1 LISRAGGKENMTVK
15 MLLVFL
21 ISLAAVMIAMP
32 PFIKYLQKLSF
43 RQSVSEY
50 ALEDDKKKAGT
61 PIMGGILF
69 IIVPIVVSLISSP
82 KELTDMDTW
91 IVFLA
96 YAGYGVIGFIDDYLI
111 AVKKNNDGLTPIQKF
126 SMQVVLAAVFFLI
139 YRSHAQL
146 SISLPF
152 VSHQVNLG
160 WGYFILVLFMFAGS
174 SNAVNLTDGMDG
186 LSSGVTILALIPYT
200 VICVLQQRVGLSVF
214 CCSLLGALLGYLYFN
229 KKPARVFMGDT
240 GALALGGVLAG
251 LAMITKTELLL
262 IIIAGVPVIE
272 TVCVLIQQVAV
283 RTGHKKVFIYTP
295 IHYAFRIKGMP
306 ETHIVEMFWAVEA
319 VFALAGLLIYL
330 F

>member
-1 LISRAGGKENMTVK
+1 MTLKTMICFLVSLI
-15 MLLVFL
+15 
-21 ISLAAVMIAMP
+21 IVMIAMP
-32 PFIKYLQKLSF
+32 PFIQYLKKLSF
-43 RQSVSEY
+43 KQSISEY

-69 IIVPIVVSLISSP
+69 ILVPILVAVLSSP
-82 KELTDMDTW
+82 RELRDIDTW
-91 IVFLA
+91 IVILA
-96 YAGYGVIGFIDDYLI
+96 FAGYGLIGFVDDYLI

-126 SMQVVLAAVFFLI
+126 TMQLILAAAFFLL
-139 YRSHAQL
+139 YRSHAKL
-146 SISLPF
+146 EILVPF
-152 VSHQVNLG
+152 VNHPVNLG
-160 WGYFILVLFMFAGS
+160 WGYFILILFMFTGA

-200 VICVLQQRVGLSVF
+200 VICILQKRTGLTVF
-214 CCSLLGALLGYLYFN
+214 TFCLLGALLGYLYYN

-240 GALALGGVLAG
+240 GSLALGGVLAG

-262 IIIAGVPVIE
+262 VIIAGVPVIE
-272 TVCVLIQQVAV
+272 TLCVIIQQVAV

-319 VFALAGLLIYL
+319 VFAALGLWIYL
-330 F
+330 M